1 MVTIIFKKRKIGLDS
16 ALAIEIAKRLHKIL
30 GDKLVA
36 VNTIDGFDGSNI
48 RIVVKG
54 KTFEDVK
61 KIMKIIGEVEEEFD
75 AHGKILPEVID
86 EEYLEILI
94 DKNKTYQLSAEILNE
109 IKKRLH
115 ETLGEKVI
123 GVFPIDGF
131 DGSNIR
137 IVVRGKTFEDV
148 KKIMKIIGEVE
159 EEFDAHG
166 KILPEIT
173 GEAFVED
180 LPRKD

>member
-54 KTFEDVK
+54 KTFED
-61 KIMKIIGEVEEEFD
+61 I
-75 AHGKILPEVID
+75 
-86 EEYLEILI
+86 
-94 DKNKTYQLSAEILNE
+94 
-109 IKKRLH
+109 
-115 ETLGEKVI
+115 
-123 GVFPIDGF
+123 
-131 DGSNIR
+131 
-137 IVVRGKTFEDV
+137 

-180 LPRKD
+180 LPGKD